1 MENQYSVLTLATN
14 EYTLLT
20 GETIFYYDSA
30 PQADQELTTIVLL
43 HGYCGSSAYFSKL
56 ILLLSDQYR
65 ILVPD
70 LVGHGKST
78 ASEQSTYTMELAA
91 SWIDE
96 WILNTGIN
104 NVHLFG
110 HSLGGYITLAIAERN
125 PTYLRSFGLLHS
137 TALPD
142 SDQAKANRDIAIETV
157 QEQGVASFVSGL
169 VVKLFAEPESQ
180 PTLLDYALK
189 IGQIASPSSVIGYA
203 KGMQQRLD
211 RTDIIRNASL
221 PVLLVSGGKD
231 RIVTSEGTFA
241 GSNQHTSCHIIAD
254 SGHMGML
261 ETPEQLTLI
270 IKQFL
275 N

>member
-1 MENQYSVLTLATN
+1 MKDQNSLFTLASN

-20 GETIFYYDSA
+20 GETICYYDSA
-30 PQADQELTTIVLL
+30 PHADQEVTTIVLL

-56 ILLLSDQYR
+56 IPLLSDQYR
-65 ILVPD
+65 IVVPD
-70 LVGHGKST
+70 LIGHGQST
-78 ASEQSTYTMELAA
+78 TSEQSSYTMELAA

-96 WILNTGIN
+96 WIMNIGIN

-110 HSLGGYITLAIAERN
+110 HSLGGYITLAVAERN

-142 SDQAKANRDIAIETV
+142 SEQARANRDTAIITV

-169 VVKLFAEPESQ
+169 VVKLFAEPEEQSS
-180 PTLLDYALK
+180 LLDYAQS
-189 IGQIASPSSVIGYA
+189 IGQLASANGVIGYA
-203 KGMQQRLD
+203 RGMQQRLD
-211 RTDIIRNASL
+211 RTDIIRNTSI

-231 RIVTSEGTFA
+231 RIVTSEGTFT
-241 GSNQHTSCHIIAD
+241 GSNEHTACHIIAE

-261 ETPEQLTLI
+261 ETPVQLASIIEQFI
-270 IKQFL
+270 D
-275 N
+275 

>member
-1 MENQYSVLTLATN
+1 MEDQYSLLTLATN
-14 EYTLLT
+14 EYILLS
-20 GETIFYYDSA
+20 GEKLAYFDST
-30 PQADQELTTIVLL
+30 PQAGKDITTIVLL
-43 HGYCGSSAYFSKL
+43 HGYCGSSSYFSKL
-56 ILLLSDQYR
+56 IPLLSDQYR
-65 ILVPD
+65 VVVPD

-78 ASEQSTYTMELAA
+78 TSEQSSYTMELAA

-96 WILNTGIN
+96 WIMNIGLN

-110 HSLGGYITLAIAERN
+110 HSLGGYITLAVAERN
-125 PTYLRSFGLLHS
+125 PAYLRSFGLLHS

-142 SDQAKANRDIAIETV
+142 SEQAKVNRDTAIVTV

-169 VVKLFAEPESQ
+169 VVKLFAEPETQ
-180 PTLLDYALK
+180 PTLIDYAQN
-189 IGQIASPSSVIGYA
+189 IGELASANSVIGYA
-203 KGMQQRLD
+203 RGMQHRLD
-211 RTDIIRNASL
+211 RTEIINNASI

-231 RIVTSEGTFA
+231 RIVTPEGTFA
-241 GSNQHTSCHIIAD
+241 GSNEHTACHIIAD

-261 ETPEQLTLI
+261 ETPEQLASI